1 MSLQDNCSV
10 QEVKTSHRGD
20 CFLLLPSGERV
31 LVKYMNGLQILGFS
45 FAFFGLASAFLGLL
59 DSVLIPSL
67 SPTDSNNYPVEFSL
81 ANGYGLPIYTGMLVL
96 STGAMALRTIIS
108 LRYTSLRRFYTSL
121 WLVLLLNV
129 VYWCCLIAAISYGNF
144 SSDTS
149 SNKISNSHIVTRVFT
164 AVNSGL
170 SLIPC
175 FTGLILYSHP
185 VLSRY
190 QNILCFYSLI
200 QRFSYS
206 SSYRRLFEGQNRND
220 STSSISE

>member
-1 MSLQDNCSV
+1 MSLQDNCGV
-10 QEVKTSHRGD
+10 QEVRTSHRGD

-31 LVKYMNGLQILGFS
+31 LVQYMNGLQILGFS

-67 SPTDSNNYPVEFSL
+67 SPNDSNNYPVEFSL
-81 ANGYGLPIYTGMLVL
+81 AGGYGLPIYTGVL
-96 STGAMALRTIIS
+96 
-108 LRYTSLRRFYTSL
+108 LRRFYISL
-121 WLVLLLNV
+121 WLILLLNV

-144 SSDTS
+144 APDPSSS
-149 SNKISNSHIVTRVFT
+149 KISNSHTVTRVFT

-175 FTGLILYSHP
+175 FTGLILYSRP
-185 VLSRY
+185 ILSRN

-206 SSYRRLFEGQNRND
+206 SSYRRLSEGQNRND